1 MNTDRELNYRIYV
14 QKMSGFTRLPFSSE
28 MERYISVQQ
37 GDVEAVRE
45 SFKKVRK
52 NFPEG
57 KGQLSDDPVRN
68 IRYHMIVSVAIIA
81 RVCVEAGMGHDEAY
95 TLGDIYIRRADK
107 CSDYEGILD
116 LFEQM
121 RIDYAERMHQLK
133 KNNVISIHIRKC
145 IDYIYD
151 HLHED
156 LSVNKLA
163 EVVGLERTYLSKLFS
178 KETGTTIKTF
188 INSAKIDTAQNL
200 LKYSEYPSSEISFA
214 LGFSSQSAFIS
225 VFKKYSGMT
234 PKKYREM
241 YYSQTQIV

>member
-1 MNTDRELNYRIYV
+1 
-14 QKMSGFTRLPFSSE
+14 
-28 MERYISVQQ
+28 
-37 GDVEAVRE
+37 
-45 SFKKVRK
+45 
-52 NFPEG
+52 
-57 KGQLSDDPVRN
+57 
-68 IRYHMIVSVAIIA
+68 
-81 RVCVEAGMGHDEAY
+81 
-95 TLGDIYIRRADK
+95 
-107 CSDYEGILD
+107 
-116 LFEQM
+116 M

-178 KETGTTIKTF
+178 KETGTTIKNF